1 MKGPV
6 YHKMRHSA
14 SEKRPEGL
22 SLARG
27 WRREA
32 YGDRGSASCGEC
44 RKVVEV
50 WCVKSGKWRTA
61 GNIIS
66 CVWAQVTTRAAAGR
80 THNSMGAV
88 RLRADSSGGFCG
100 IGAASGRTGRRL
112 ALLIGG
118 QSAAESAAPPPPLP
132 PSGNE
137 YAATGRLTAA
147 GPSVRRAAAGPPPG
161 QLPRR
166 ACRSRAR
173 GSG

>member
-1 MKGPV
+1 M
-6 YHKMRHSA
+6 
-14 SEKRPEGL
+14 
-22 SLARG
+22 
-27 WRREA
+27 
-32 YGDRGSASCGEC
+32 
-44 RKVVEV
+44 VEV
-50 WCVKSGKWRTA
+50 WCLKSGKWRTA

-66 CVWAQVTTRAAAGR
+66 CAWAQVTTRAAAGR
-80 THNSMGAV
+80 THNSMGVV
-88 RLRADSSGGFCG
+88 RLRADSSGGFGG

-112 ALLIGG
+112 ALLFGG
-118 QSAAESAAPPPPLP
+118 QSAAKSAAPPPPLP

-173 GSG
+173 GSGYHKARGLQPRRASPPAAAAGPGWGRLIRGSNHMLLE